1 MKNIIFSLTI
11 GAILLFKSLSFNCYA
26 QSDTTFL
33 SKNENKK
40 VNIEITRPYNSR
52 KSLSGTKTIRTGR
65 TERKREDIKA
75 GSSTN
80 YYKT

>member
-33 SKNENKK
+33 SKNENRK
-40 VNIEITRPYNSR
+40 VY
-52 KSLSGTKTIRTGR
+52 TKTTENQKFFKNYSTLQFKKKPIR
-65 TERKREDIKA
+65 
-75 GSSTN
+75 N
-80 YYKT
+80 